1 MESITPE
8 KWSLSRGRSTKS
20 APGLG
25 IGKPSR
31 STWTRESP
39 GCRRTP
45 DCSTVLRQKL
55 HFGLISRTTLYS
67 LHRKDGGLVKGGGG
81 GLSMVGKV
89 TYRGW
94 EGDLSRVGR

>member
-8 KWSLSRGRSTKS
+8 KWSLSLGRSTKS

-25 IGKPSR
+25 MGKPSL

-39 GCRRTP
+39 GCLRTP
-45 DCSTVLRQKL
+45 DCSTVFRQKL

-67 LHRKDGGLVKGGGG
+67 LHRKDAGVVKGGEGG
-81 GLSMVGKV
+81 
-89 TYRGW
+89 
-94 EGDLSRVGR
+94 LSRVGKVPCRGWGR